1 MKIYQRIAVI
11 SLITFIGCSIP
22 TKTFAQTAPVPS
34 QPMQVIEGSDFMDL
48 AKSAFSAQDYQNTI
62 FHADKAIDINPD
74 LAEAYLIRAQAE
86 DKLGQMSAA
95 MNDLNKAVSLYQEQS
110 NSAGASAA
118 RELMREME

>member
-34 QPMQVIEGSDFMDL
+34 QPMQVMEGSDFMDL
-48 AKSAFSAQDYQNTI
+48 AKSAFLAQDYQNTI

-86 DKLGQMSAA
+86 EKLGQMSAA

-118 RELMREME
+118 RELMREIQ

>member
-34 QPMQVIEGSDFMDL
+34 QPMQVMEGNDFMDL

-74 LAEAYLIRAQAE
+74 LADAYLLRAQAE
-86 DKLGQMSAA
+86 EKLGQMSAA
-95 MNDLNKAVSLYQEQS
+95 MNDLNKAVSLFQEQS

-118 RELMREME
+118 RELMREIQ

>member
-11 SLITFIGCSIP
+11 SLITFIGCGIP
-22 TKTFAQTAPVPS
+22 VKTFAQNTPVRS
-34 QPMQVIEGSDFMDL
+34 QPAQIMEGSDFIDL
-48 AKSAFSAQDYQNTI
+48 AKSALSAQDYQNTI

-86 DKLGQMSAA
+86 EKLGQMSAA
-95 MNDLNKAVSLYQEQS
+95 MNDLNKAVSLFQEQS

-118 RELMREME
+118 RELMREIQ

>member
-34 QPMQVIEGSDFMDL
+34 QPMQVMEGSDFMDL

-86 DKLGQMSAA
+86 EKLGQMSAA

-118 RELMREME
+118 RELMREIQ